1 MSTKSIGDAQN
12 TSIRVVLWKGTD
24 NPPSASQIRAAEQA
38 AIAYFGGWCAYCG
51 RREPAH
57 FDHAVPSNRENCIG
71 NRVPTCEQCNG
82 EKGGSQDFP
91 GVFEPSARWRAAD
104 SQHCLLHGSVRLFPA
119 TARWRPG
126 GTRNGAGQVRADVA
140 GPRRS
145 PAAMAHASQHQRRTP
160 RLLQLCPCAIVRFP
174 SRLADWSPCSSARE
188 DRRTSS
194 HNQNRHPCKFA
205 TCAPACP
212 PDFWF

>member
-71 NRVPTCEQCNG
+71 NRVPACEQCNG
-82 EKGGSQDFP
+82 EKGGSQDFRE
-91 GVFEPSARWRAAD
+91 FLS
-104 SQHCLLHGSVRLFPA
+104 H
-119 TARWRPG
+119 RPDGEQRIANIASYMEAYGYSPPPLG
-126 GTRNGAGQVRADVA
+126 GDPEAQEIMRQVRADVA